1 MQPTELPKADHAH
14 SLRFRLVL
22 LIAVVLAL
30 VGLAVAWSWSP
41 MRAWLD
47 VDRIVCSLQH
57 AGQSFGPAAAV
68 CGFALALTLAVPLT
82 FLTLVTVVAFGPFAG
97 FGISMLAAVIGAAV
111 SYWVGEF
118 LGHPVLLRMGG
129 ERVNIIS
136 QRLASRG
143 LLAVVAVRMVPI
155 APFAVINMIAGAS
168 HIRLR
173 HLLLGTALGMTPG
186 TVGMIFFVDQI
197 VEALKHPGP
206 VTFLLA
212 GLMIALIALG
222 LWALRRWLRQTLAD
236 QPAKRDKAHGN
247 S

>member
-1 MQPTELPKADHAH
+1 MQPTELSEADHAQ
-14 SLRFRLVL
+14 SLRLRLIL
-22 LIAVVLAL
+22 LIAVLIALA
-30 VGLAVAWSWSP
+30 GMAVAWSWSP

-47 VDRIVCSLQH
+47 VDRIVGSLQH
-57 AGQSFGPAAAV
+57 VGQSFGPVAAV

-82 FLTLVTVVAFGPFAG
+82 FLTLVTVVAFGPMAG
-97 FGISMLAAVIGAAV
+97 FGISMLAAVIGAAA

-129 ERVNIIS
+129 EKVNVIS

-143 LLAVVAVRMVPI
+143 ILAVIAVRMVPI
-155 APFAVINMIAGAS
+155 APFAVVNMIAGAS

-173 HLLLGTALGMTPG
+173 DLLVGTALGMTPG

-197 VEALKHPGP
+197 VEALKNPGP

-212 GLMIALIALG
+212 GLMITLIGVG
-222 LWALRRWLRQTLAD
+222 LWALRRWLRQTLANH
-236 QPAKRDKAHGN
+236 PEKT
-247 S
+247 

>member
-1 MQPTELPKADHAH
+1 MQPNKLPKAHHAY
-14 SLRFRLVL
+14 SLRWRLALLTAVL
-22 LIAVVLAL
+22 VAL
-30 VGLAVAWSWSP
+30 VGLAIAWSWSP

-47 VDRIVCSLQH
+47 VDRIVGGLQH
-57 AGQSFGPAAAV
+57 MGQSFGPAAAV
-68 CGFALALTLAVPLT
+68 CSFAMALIFAVPLT
-82 FLTLVTVVAFGPFAG
+82 FLTLVTVVAFGPMAG
-97 FGISMLAAVIGAAV
+97 FGISMLAALIGAAV
-111 SYWVGEF
+111 SYWIGEF

-129 ERVNIIS
+129 ERVNVVS
-136 QRLASRG
+136 ERLANRG
-143 LLAVVAVRMVPI
+143 ILAVIAVRMVPS

-173 HLLLGTALGMTPG
+173 DLLVGTALGMTPG

-197 VEALKHPGP
+197 VEAIKHPGS

-222 LWALRRWLRQTLAD
+222 LWALRRWLRHAQAI
-236 QPAKRDKAHGN
+236 QPEKRDKAHGH